1 MTRRLLEINEQ
12 DYGHNPTEVRE
23 TDKYKEEYVGSFV
36 DKWDELIGW
45 DARAESEG
53 SFFIDILK
61 ERGVERILD
70 VSTGTGFH
78 SVQLLKAGFDVT
90 SVDGSPVMLAKAF
103 QNAKQHGFVLRTVHA
118 DWRWLNK
125 DVHSAYDAVICL
137 GNSFTHL
144 FKEHD
149 RRKAL
154 AEYYAVL
161 RHNGVLV
168 MDHRN
173 YDTML
178 DNEFKT
184 KHKYYYC
191 GENVSAEPEYIDEGL
206 ARFKYIFPDKTLFH
220 LNMFPLRREYTRR
233 LMQEVGFQRI
243 QTYGDFKETYKAD
256 EPDFLIHV
264 AEKEYLSEEERD
276 EQ

>member
-1 MTRRLLEINEQ
+1 MLEIKEQ
-12 DYGHNPTEVRE
+12 DYGHEPIEVRE
-23 TDKYKEEYVGSFV
+23 TDQYKEEYVGSFV

-53 SFFIDILK
+53 NFFVDILQ
-61 ERGVERILD
+61 ERSAERILD

-103 QNAKQHGFVLRTVHA
+103 ENAKKCGFVLWTVHA

-125 DVHSAYDAVICL
+125 DVYSAYDAVICL

-144 FKEHD
+144 FKERD

-161 RHNGVLV
+161 RHNGVLIV
-168 MDHRN
+168 DHRN

-178 DNEFKT
+178 DDKFKT

-191 GENVSAEPEYIDEGL
+191 GENVSAEPEHIDDGL
-206 ARFKYIFPDKTLFH
+206 ARFKYIFPDNSSFH
-220 LNMFPLRREYTRR
+220 LNMFPLRREYIRR
-233 LMQEVGFQRI
+233 LMKEVGFQRI
-243 QTYGDFKETYKAD
+243 QTYGDFKETYKEED
-256 EPDFLIHV
+256 PDFLIHV
-264 AEKEYLSEEERD
+264 AEKEYLLEEERD
-276 EQ
+276 E